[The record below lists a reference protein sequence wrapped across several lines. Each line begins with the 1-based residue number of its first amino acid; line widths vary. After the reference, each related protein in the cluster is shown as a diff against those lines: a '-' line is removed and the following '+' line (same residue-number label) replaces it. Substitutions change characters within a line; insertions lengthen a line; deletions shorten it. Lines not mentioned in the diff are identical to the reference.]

1 MFCWPLIQGT
11 ARRPCLC
18 LEDSKLGSPEGLP
31 AIENV
36 SRRLMRVAG
45 LRVLGMSGLNSVPCL
60 SSHGI
65 LDGLSICGWGQP
77 Q

>member
-1 MFCWPLIQGT
+1 M
-11 ARRPCLC
+11 
-18 LEDSKLGSPEGLP
+18 GSPEGLP